1 MTPDQLRDKMENIS
15 NFIRDAE
22 GTVLGGQMV
31 DMSSLDRDVAL
42 ICNKV
47 IALPPA
53 QALELQPLMAEMIGN
68 LERLSMALKDYKD
81 NLKS

>member
-1 MTPDQLRDKMENIS
+1 MTPDQLRVKMETLS

-31 DMSSLDRDVAL
+31 DMSGLDKDVAV

-47 IALPPA
+47 VSLPPA
-53 QALELQPLMAEMIGN
+53 QAMELQPLMADMIGS
-68 LERLSMALKDYKD
+68 LERLSIALKDYKD
-81 NLKS
+81 NLRS